1 MTPDLL
7 EEAGQALY
15 GDLWQSALAR
25 DLNVNDR
32 TVRRWIANDSPLPDG
47 LASEVTQLLRQRGF
61 ALTAVLRKLP
71 RNGE

>member
-7 EEAGQALY
+7 REAGEALY
-15 GDLWQSALAR
+15 GALWQSAIAR

-32 TVRRWIANDSPLPDG
+32 TVRRWIANDSPLPTG
-47 LASEVTQLLRQRGF
+47 LTAEVRQLLRQRGT

-71 RNGE
+71 IAL